1 MQLEH
6 TNRQNTFLFSLS
18 YRNIFKG
25 AYEIPEKYIY
35 IYDDLRYFSRGLVT
49 NSIKLDNFIYKQV
62 NIYKGSG

>member
-1 MQLEH
+1 MKLKLLFLILQLCKYNFLHLMQLEH

-35 IYDDLRYFSRGLVT
+35 IYDGLRYFSRG
-49 NSIKLDNFIYKQV
+49 
-62 NIYKGSG
+62 